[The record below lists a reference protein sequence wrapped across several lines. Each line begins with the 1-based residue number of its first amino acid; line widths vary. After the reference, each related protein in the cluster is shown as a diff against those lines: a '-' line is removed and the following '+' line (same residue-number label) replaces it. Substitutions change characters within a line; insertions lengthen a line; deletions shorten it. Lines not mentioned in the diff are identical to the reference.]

1 MKWGGILADDMG
13 LGKTLQ
19 ILAFFQKIKSKSTKP
34 SLVIAPTTLLFNW
47 QNEIKKFTPQ
57 LKALYYYGLHREKD
71 TSFFSGYDLVFT
83 TYGVLVRDI
92 EILQSYKFHYII
104 LDESQAIK
112 NPGSQRFKAANVLKA
127 RNKIALTGTPIEN
140 STFDLYAQMAFVN
153 PGFLGPIKSFQD
165 NYSNPIDKEGDIA
178 VASELQRVINPF
190 ILRRTKEQVA
200 RELPPKTEDIIYCE
214 MEGEQRKIYDAFR
227 NEYRN
232 MLLDKIE
239 QNGLAKSKMY
249 VLEGLLRLRQIC
261 DSPAMLNDEDI
272 SCNESIKIKELV
284 RYITN
289 KTARHKILVFSQFVS
304 MLDLIREQ
312 LGSNQI
318 AYEYLDGKNSAK
330 QREKSVNNFQDN
342 NDLRVF
348 LISLKA
354 GGLGLNLTAA
364 DYVFLVDPWWNPAVE
379 EQAID
384 RCHRIGQDK
393 RVFAYRMICKNSIE
407 EKIQNLQ
414 AKKRKIAGDLIKVDD
429 ESIMKGLKMKDI
441 RDLFG

>member
-1 MKWGGILADDMG
+1 
-13 LGKTLQ
+13 
-19 ILAFFQKIKSKSTKP
+19 
-34 SLVIAPTTLLFNW
+34 
-47 QNEIKKFTPQ
+47 
-57 LKALYYYGLHREKD
+57 
-71 TSFFSGYDLVFT
+71 
-83 TYGVLVRDI
+83 
-92 EILQSYKFHYII
+92 
-104 LDESQAIK
+104 
-112 NPGSQRFKAANVLKA
+112 
-127 RNKIALTGTPIEN
+127 
-140 STFDLYAQMAFVN
+140 
-153 PGFLGPIKSFQD
+153 LGPIKSFQD